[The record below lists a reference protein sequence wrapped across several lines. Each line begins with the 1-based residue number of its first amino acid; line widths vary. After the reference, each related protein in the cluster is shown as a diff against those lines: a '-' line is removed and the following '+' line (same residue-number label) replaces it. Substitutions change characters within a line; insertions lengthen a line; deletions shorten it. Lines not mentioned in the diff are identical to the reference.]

1 MRYIAYLLLVAN
13 VLYAG
18 CNLPLDKFVVQRQPL
33 FPPMP
38 ADVHSLVMLKERAV
52 NTATQT
58 NREEGVVTDKK
69 ESATA
74 DMGEGPDT
82 ERGNAAFIAHAELPD
97 SHQAHICKALGPF
110 DKFSAAETVSDRLV
124 RMGLIPML
132 RSVDSQIVDDYWV
145 YLPGKGRQ
153 YSLEVI
159 QKLTEKKINDY
170 YVYDSK
176 NFLISLG
183 KYKRV
188 DLAER
193 QRAMLQQMGI
203 DALIEERYKSRV
215 EHWLEIYAEGKYDK
229 RLENI
234 AMETPGLQIKTE
246 SCMSLAS
253 R

>member
-1 MRYIAYLLLVAN
+1 
-13 VLYAG
+13 
-18 CNLPLDKFVVQRQPL
+18 
-33 FPPMP
+33 
-38 ADVHSLVMLKERAV
+38 MLKERAV
-52 NTATQT
+52 NTATQSD
-58 NREEGVVTDKK
+58 RDEGVETDKK
-69 ESATA
+69 EIGTA
-74 DMGEGPDT
+74 DMDEGRDT
-82 ERGNAAFIAHAELPD
+82 ERRNAAVIAHAELPD

-110 DKFSAAETVSDRLV
+110 DKFSAADTVSDHLV

-153 YSLEVI
+153 YSVEVI

-170 YVYDSK
+170 YVFDSK
-176 NFLISLG
+176 NYLISLG
-183 KYKRV
+183 KFKRV

-203 DALIEERYKSRV
+203 DAQIDKRYKSHV
-215 EHWLEIYAEGKYDK
+215 EHWLEIYAEGKYDE

-234 AMETPGLQIKTE
+234 VMETPGLQIKTE